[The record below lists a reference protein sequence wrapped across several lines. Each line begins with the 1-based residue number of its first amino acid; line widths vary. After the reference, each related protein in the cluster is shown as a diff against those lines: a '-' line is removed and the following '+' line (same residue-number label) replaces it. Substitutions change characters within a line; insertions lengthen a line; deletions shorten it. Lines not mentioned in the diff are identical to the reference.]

1 MNAPIDNATHPSTTA
16 NSPDAM
22 RNALA
27 NFDKRAIRKLQS
39 QTRKPDLGHIPG
51 GSGMP
56 YFGHMYWF
64 VTDVHRWLDKQYAQH
79 GPVFKFNAPGVGDTV
94 FLLGPEANQL
104 VFQNEDKKF
113 SNFLAWDTVFA
124 TLFDNNLLE
133 RDFANHKAHR
143 RILQSAFKRQA
154 IEGHIDIMNPLLK
167 NGIEKWQ
174 SGKPIKAMDHLK
186 QLLLE
191 TGSAVFLG
199 AENAE
204 ESKPLNKAFSDIVA
218 ATTDPLRRK
227 EIWFSP
233 YAKGVRAN
241 RVLSNYIA
249 GQLPSRR
256 ETQGRDLF
264 SQFCHLRDTDGK
276 LFTDEEIRD
285 HVIFLLFAAH
295 DTTTS
300 ALSSILF
307 ALASN
312 PQWQEELRQ
321 EMFDLNK
328 EEIEFDD
335 IAALT
340 KTGWT
345 LKEALRMY
353 PALSVM
359 PRYALEEFEYKGHR
373 IPANTTVTV
382 SALFTHYM
390 SDYWEN
396 PHTFNPERFSPERS
410 EEKGHLFQYVPFGG
424 GAHKCLGMHFAEVQG
439 KMFLFH
445 LLKNYSVEK
454 QDWQKR
460 YKFNPIPLAFPTDGL
475 PLIFRPL
482 KN

>member
-1 MNAPIDNATHPSTTA
+1 MNAPATRTTHHSKTGA
-16 NSPDAM
+16 QTTIRD
-22 RNALA
+22 ALA
-27 NFDKRAIRKLQS
+27 AFDKPAIRQF
-39 QTRKPDLGHIPG
+39 QRKAPMPDLRHIPG
-51 GSGMP
+51 GRGMP
-56 YFGHMYWF
+56 LMGHMYWF
-64 VTDVHRWLDKQYAQH
+64 LTDVHSWLDKRYAQH
-79 GPVFKFNAPGVGDTV
+79 GSVFRFRAPGVGDTV
-94 FLLGPEANQL
+94 FLLGPDANQL
-104 VFQNEDKKF
+104 VFQNEGKLF

-154 IEGHIDIMNPLLK
+154 IEGHIDIMNPLL
-167 NGIEKWQ
+167 Q
-174 SGKPIKAMDHLK
+174 SGIAKWDTGSPIRAMDHLK

-199 AENAE
+199 VNNPD
-204 ESKPLNKAFSDIVA
+204 ESKPLNQAFSDIVA

-241 RVLSNYIA
+241 RVLSDYIA
-249 GQLPSRR
+249 SQLPARR
-256 ETQGRDLF
+256 KTQGRDLF
-264 SQFCHLRDTDGK
+264 SQFCHLKDEDGK

-300 ALSSILF
+300 ALSAILF

-312 PQWQEELRQ
+312 PGWQEELRQ
-321 EMFDLNK
+321 EMFELNK
-328 EEIEFDD
+328 TAIEFDD
-335 IAALT
+335 IAALK

-345 LKEALRMY
+345 FKEALRMY
-353 PALSVM
+353 PALAVM
-359 PRYALEEFEYKGHR
+359 PRYALEDFEYNGHL

-390 SDYWEN
+390 PEYWEN
-396 PHTFNPERFSPERS
+396 PHTFDPMRFSPERA
-410 EEKGHLFQYVPFGG
+410 EEKGHLFQYIPFGG

-445 LLKNYSVEK
+445 LLKNYRIEK
-454 QDWQKR
+454 QQHQKR

-475 PLIFRPL
+475 PLSFHKL
-482 KN
+482 